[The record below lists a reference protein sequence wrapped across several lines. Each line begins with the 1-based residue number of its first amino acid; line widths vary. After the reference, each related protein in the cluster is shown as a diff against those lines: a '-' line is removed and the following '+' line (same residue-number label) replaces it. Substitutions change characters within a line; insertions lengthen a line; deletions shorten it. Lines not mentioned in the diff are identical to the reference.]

1 MNTLDYIIIA
11 VYGLGML
18 SLGYIFK
25 EQKDGKD
32 YFLGGK
38 SFGWFSLGLSIMATQ
53 LSAISFVSAPA
64 FVGIK
69 PDGGMQWLT
78 YEFAVPLAMIFLF
91 VVLVPPLYKAGVVS
105 IYAYLEK
112 RFDRSSRLLLSA
124 VFLIS
129 RAFATGIMVYT
140 ISIILESV
148 IGIPFLTSLAVI
160 GIITL
165 VYSLQGGMKAVVYGD
180 MIQMIILFGGIVL
193 CLLYGL
199 DELGGWDSFLAKVDP
214 NRVDAVNFAPL
225 GVGQDGD
232 FGFWPMLLGGFFL
245 YVSYYG
251 TDQSQAQRMLSAKN
265 LKTVKQTLLFN
276 GLIRFPV
283 TLAYCLMGLVLGS
296 LVVAAPEFAEAIPN
310 DKADYMVPVF
320 ITKYLPN
327 GIIGLLIV
335 AILSAAMSSLSSA
348 INSLS
353 AVTVEDFVLPFIDKN
368 QSEEIS
374 SEENKS
380 LDNSAYMR
388 YSRWTSLFWGIICLL
403 LATFAGS
410 IADTVIEAINKVG
423 SVFYGPILATF
434 LLAIATKR
442 THALGANIGIVAGV
456 VLNIYL
462 WLGVGDDLFW
472 FWWNV
477 TGFIATFGLGYVTS
491 ILIDRKAKA
500 VPIDFSVDWSELK
513 SKETVILLVWFVL
526 IVLVSVNL
534 PAILS

>member
-1 MNTLDYIIIA
+1 MNTLDYAIIA
-11 VYGLGML
+11 IYALGML
-18 SLGYIFK
+18 GLGYWFK

-38 SFGWFSLGLSIMATQ
+38 SFGWFALGLSIMATQ

-69 PDGGMQWLT
+69 EGGGMQWLS
-78 YEFAVPLAMIFLF
+78 YEFGVPLAMLFLM
-91 VVLVPPLYKAGVVS
+91 VVLVPPLYKAGIVS

-148 IGIPFLTSLAVI
+148 LQLPFWTTLGLI

-165 VYSLQGGMKAVVYGD
+165 IYSLQGGMKAVVYGD
-180 MIQMIILFGGIVL
+180 MIQMIILFGGIII
-193 CLLYGL
+193 CLVYGL
-199 DELGGWDSFLAKVDP
+199 DALGGWDAFTSTVD
-214 NRVDAVNFAPL
+214 RSRIDAVDFKPL
-225 GVGQDGD
+225 GIGQDGE
-232 FGFWPMLLGGFFL
+232 FGFWPMVLGGFFL

-251 TDQSQAQRMLSAKN
+251 TDQSQAQRTLSARD
-265 LKTVKQTLLFN
+265 LPTVRQTLLFN
-276 GLIRFPV
+276 GLVRFPV
-283 TLAYCLMGLVLGS
+283 TLAYCLMGLVLGT
-296 LVVAAPEFAEAIPN
+296 LVAQAPAFAAEIP
-310 DKADYMVPVF
+310 ADQPDRMVPVF
-320 ITKYLPN
+320 IATYLPN

-353 AVTVEDFVLPFIDKN
+353 AVTMEDFVMPFRQDSK
-368 QSEEIS
+368 SEEIS
-374 SEENKS
+374 SEENGFS
-380 LDNSAYMR
+380 NDYMKLSR
-388 YSRWTSLFWGIICLL
+388 YASLFWGLICLL
-403 LATFAGS
+403 LAAFAGD

-434 LLAIATKR
+434 LLAIGTKR
-442 THALGANIGIVAGV
+442 THARGANLGIVLGV
-456 VLNIYL
+456 GLNLYL
-462 WLGVGDDLFW
+462 WLVVGDDLFW

-477 TGFIATFGLGYVTS
+477 TGFVTTFVIGYFASLLLPGRAKTVGL
-491 ILIDRKAKA
+491 
-500 VPIDFSVDWSELK
+500 DFTIDWSAIRG
-513 SKETVILLVWFVL
+513 KEGWILLIWF
-526 IVLVSVNL
+526 IVIILVSYYL
-534 PAILS
+534 PEILF